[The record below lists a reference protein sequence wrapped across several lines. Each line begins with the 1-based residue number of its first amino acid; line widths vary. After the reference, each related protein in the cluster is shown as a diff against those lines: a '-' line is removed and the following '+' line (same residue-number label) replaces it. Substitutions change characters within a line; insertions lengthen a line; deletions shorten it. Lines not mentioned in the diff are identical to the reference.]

1 MKNKHLVKTYTLS
14 DGQEVTCRQVADEI
28 QISESA
34 ARYRLIR
41 TDDPKKVFA
50 PYLRSNGGQRRKV
63 DRDANVGTKKNKAH
77 IATEEEKLWKLVMQ
91 MGKKND

>member
-34 ARYRLIR
+34 ARNRLIR

-50 PYLRSNGGQRRKV
+50 PYLRSNGGQLRKQ
-63 DRDANVGTKKNKAH
+63 DRDKLKGTKKNDDRK
-77 IATEEEKLWKLVMQ
+77 TYEEYLL
-91 MGKKND
+91 KKVLKTI